1 MAQTHQAGAA
11 SGMAGSSPPPAAP
24 SEPARHSA
32 FGRAF
37 WMLNWIEAFER
48 LAYFGIRAV
57 VPIYIMQA
65 TEPGGLHLSATHKG
79 IIYAWWGAVQSFLP
93 LFTGGIAD
101 RYGYKRVLFF
111 AISTNVIGYLMMA
124 YLDCYEGFFAG
135 VLILALG
142 TAFFKPSLQGS
153 IAQNLTKENSSLG
166 WGIFYWIVNIGG
178 FAAPFFSTI
187 VLGKPHSAQ
196 GWQNLFLIS
205 AGFTA
210 ANLLLLFTF
219 RDVPSGADKTQSLA
233 RVFWITI
240 ENIWPYWFRDGRLH
254 RRRAGLG
261 AALAVAGIVVLAW
274 GRVPLPDVLRWVLGV
289 GLLAAGVVLILWLVD
304 GHFTW
309 QLRLPVFLL
318 IMSAFWLMMYQVWDL
333 HPNFIEDWVDSSM
346 VAQRLPFDLTQE
358 FGDRGLLR
366 VPQQILLSTNAGL
379 IILLVLPISWLVRR
393 MRTLSAMLIGM
404 TACTVGTLVAG
415 LTGNGWI
422 FLLGIVFFSLGE
434 MLTGP
439 KKNQYLGLI
448 APPGKK
454 GLYLGYVNIPVGI
467 GLFVGSWVAGF
478 VYDRYGEKASL
489 ALKYMADRPALVA
502 QAARATEW
510 SDSLDLLPDLLQV
523 HRDEAFRHVCE
534 REDQSPDALADRLR
548 TAFRYD
554 AGQISNL
561 ALQYL
566 ATHSEGRAKTFQQ
579 LASAI
584 EERENASATDRADAE
599 KLRRDADL
607 KDGSDPVGVARFVH
621 LLPKAAG
628 VDRTDALV
636 LAREEL
642 ERSRPSAGPLDDAAV
657 EEELWARF
665 GDDPATLNNLA
676 LQYLAQGTA
685 ALEAPVANLLAEAQ
699 SLPVKARVALIEK
712 RVGIGR
718 TKSFAALGR
727 ACGADDA
734 QIDAA
739 LAKRSVPNAV
749 PDAALYV
756 YLMEKPHYQF
766 MVSATTD
773 WQRNIRLLRD
783 LIEPDAKA
791 VAAVQ
796 QAFADEGWATRASDA
811 FFRLFGS
818 TASEEGSASGIPF
831 VRLAGKPEIIR
842 AAFANKDW
850 SRSPEQAA
858 RLLRLNPFEARARAA
873 TEINDAANATTRMLW
888 TTYAPQ
894 YKVWIPFAAIGVVA
908 MIALA
913 VFGQMAKR
921 WADMNA

>member
-1 MAQTHQAGAA
+1 MANPQ
-11 SGMAGSSPPPAAP
+11 PPAVSP
-24 SEPARHSA
+24 EPARHSA

-65 TEPGGLHLSATHKG
+65 TEPGGLHLTATHKG
-79 IIYAWWGAVQSFLP
+79 LIYAWWGAVQSFLP

-111 AISTNVIGYLMMA
+111 AISTNVIGYLLMA
-124 YLDCYEGFFAG
+124 YLHSYAGFFAG

-187 VLGKPHSAQ
+187 VLGKPHSAE

-210 ANLLLLFTF
+210 ANLLILFTF

-240 ENIWPYWFRDGRLH
+240 ENIWPYWFRGGRLH
-254 RRRAGLG
+254 GPRAGLG
-261 AALAVAGIVVLAW
+261 AALAAAGIVVLTW
-274 GRVPLPDVLRWVLGV
+274 GRVPLPDVLCWVLGL
-289 GLLAAGVVLILWLVD
+289 GLLVAGGVLILWLKN
-304 GHFTW
+304 GHFIW

-318 IMSAFWLMMYQVWDL
+318 IMAAFWLMMYQVWDL

-346 VAQRLPFDLTQE
+346 VARQLPFDLTQE

-366 VPQQILLSTNAGL
+366 VPQQILLSANAGL

-404 TACTVGTLVAG
+404 TTCTVGTLVAG

-510 SDSLDLLPDLLQV
+510 GDSLELLPDLLQV
-523 HRDEAFRHVCE
+523 DGNEAFGQVCA
-534 REDQSPDALADRLR
+534 RESQAPDAMTDRLR
-548 TAFRYD
+548 ATFRYD
-554 AGQISNL
+554 AGQITNL
-561 ALQYL
+561 ALQHL
-566 ATHSEGRAKTFQQ
+566 ALHSDRRAKTFQE

-584 EERENASATDRADAE
+584 EKTKDASAFDRADAE
-599 KLRRDADL
+599 KLRRDAER
-607 KDGSDPVGVARFVH
+607 KDGSDPVGIARFVH
-621 LLPKAAG
+621 LLPKASG
-628 VDRTDALV
+628 VNRADAFVMARDALMKERTDA
-636 LAREEL
+636 AT
-642 ERSRPSAGPLDDAAV
+642 LDDAAV
-657 EEELWARF
+657 KEHLWARF

-676 LQYLAQGTA
+676 LQYLAQGTS
-685 ALEAPVANLLAEAQ
+685 ALDAPVAALLAEAQ
-699 SLPVKARVALIEK
+699 ALPVKARVELIEK

-718 TKSFAALGR
+718 TKSFAALSR

-734 QIDAA
+734 QIDAV
-739 LAKRSVPNAV
+739 LATQNVPDAV

-766 MVSATTD
+766 LIAATTD
-773 WQRNIRLLRD
+773 WERNTQLLRE
-783 LIEPDAKA
+783 LIEPDPQAIQA
-791 VAAVQ
+791 VL
-796 QAFADEGWATRASDA
+796 QAFANEGWATRASEA
-811 FFRLFGS
+811 FFRLFQS
-818 TASEEGSASGIPF
+818 PVPEEESASGIPF
-831 VRLAGKPEIIR
+831 ARLARKPEIIR
-842 AAFANKDW
+842 AAFAGKDW

-873 TEINDAANATTRMLW
+873 AEINGAANATTRLLW
-888 TTYAPQ
+888 TTYDPQ
-894 YKVWIPFAAIGVVA
+894 YKVWLPFAAIGVVA

-913 VFGQMAKR
+913 IFGQMAKR

>member
-1 MAQTHQAGAA
+1 MAN
-11 SGMAGSSPPPAAP
+11 SPQPAAP
-24 SEPARHSA
+24 IGQVPHSA

-37 WMLNWIEAFER
+37 WMLNSIEAFER

-101 RYGYKRVLFF
+101 RYGYKRVLCC

-124 YLDCYEGFFAG
+124 YLHSYAGFFAG

-187 VLGKPHSAQ
+187 VLGKPHSAS

-240 ENIWPYWFRDGRLH
+240 ENIWPYWFRGGRLH
-254 RRRAGLG
+254 GTRTGLG
-261 AALAVAGIVVLAW
+261 AALAAAGIVVMAW
-274 GRVPLPDVLRWVLGV
+274 GRVPLPDVLRWLIGL

-304 GHFTW
+304 GRFTW

-346 VAQRLPFDLTQE
+346 VARQLPFDLTQE

-379 IILLVLPISWLVRR
+379 IILLVLPVSWLVRR

-404 TACTVGTLVAG
+404 TTCTVGTLVAG

-467 GLFVGSWVAGF
+467 GLFVGSAVAGY
-478 VYDRYGEKASL
+478 VYDHYGEKASL
-489 ALKYMADRPALVA
+489 ALKYMADRPALMA
-502 QAARATEW
+502 RAARATEW
-510 SDSLDLLPDLLQV
+510 GDSLEFLPDLLQV
-523 HRDEAFRHVCE
+523 DRATAFDHVCE
-534 REDQSPDALADRLR
+534 QEKQPPDAVANRLR
-548 TAFRYD
+548 AVFRYD
-554 AGQISNL
+554 ARQINNF

-566 ATHSEGRAKTFQQ
+566 ALHSDCRGETFRNVASTIEKAKNV
-579 LASAI
+579 SA
-584 EERENASATDRADAE
+584 ADRADAE

-607 KDGSDPVGVARFVH
+607 KDGSDPVGIARFVH
-621 LLPKAAG
+621 LLPKASG

-642 ERSRPSAGPLDDAAV
+642 ERSRPSAGTLDDAAV
-657 EEELWARF
+657 EERLWARF

-676 LQYLAQGTA
+676 LQYLAQGTP
-685 ALEAPVANLLAEAQ
+685 ALEAPVAKLLADAQ
-699 SLPVKARVALIEK
+699 TLPIDARVELIEK
-712 RVGIGR
+712 RLGIGR
-718 TKSFAALGR
+718 TKSFAALTR

-734 QIDAA
+734 RIETV
-739 LAKRSVPNAV
+739 LATQNV
-749 PDAALYV
+749 PDAMPNAALYV
-756 YLMEKPHYQF
+756 YLMEKRHYQF

-773 WQRNIRLLRD
+773 WHRNIRLLRE
-783 LIEPDAKA
+783 LIEPDPQA

-796 QAFADEGWATRASDA
+796 QAFADEGWLTRTSDA
-811 FFRLFGS
+811 FVGFFRS
-818 TASEEGSASGIPF
+818 TVPEDGSASGIPF

-873 TEINDAANATTRMLW
+873 AEINDAANTTTGLLW
-888 TTYAPQ
+888 TTYDPQ

-913 VFGQMAKR
+913 IFGQMAKR